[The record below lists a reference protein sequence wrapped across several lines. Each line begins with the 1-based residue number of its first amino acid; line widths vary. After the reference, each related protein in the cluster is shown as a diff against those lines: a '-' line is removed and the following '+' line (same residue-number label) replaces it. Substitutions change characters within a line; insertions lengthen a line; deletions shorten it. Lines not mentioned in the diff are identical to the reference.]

1 MNEERDEAHRGGT
14 TAATATGRRA
24 EGACDR
30 RRAVLEAAVDAL
42 HWRLHEAATRI
53 DEAHDALA
61 RQDLDHARDRPLDI
75 EPLVFEVERV
85 LSGVFVMEREMLP
98 GATPPG

>member
-1 MNEERDEAHRGGT
+1 MNEERDEAHRGDT

-30 RRAVLEAAVDAL
+30 RRAVLEAAADAL

-53 DEAHDALA
+53 DEAHDALG
-61 RQDLDHARDRPLDI
+61 RHDLDHARDRLLDL

-85 LSGVFVMEREMLP
+85 LSGVFVMVEKERPAGVVER
-98 GATPPG
+98 